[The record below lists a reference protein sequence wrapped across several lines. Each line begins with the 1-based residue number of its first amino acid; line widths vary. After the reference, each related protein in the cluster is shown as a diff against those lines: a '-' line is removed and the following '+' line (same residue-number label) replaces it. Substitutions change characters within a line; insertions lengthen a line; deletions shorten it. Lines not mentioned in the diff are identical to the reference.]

1 MSTQGFKPRKLHGS
15 LSSKVRKFQEMYEE
29 IMDEIQAKPSVKSE
43 LQSLSPRTFTRLVQ
57 ENFEDSSR
65 KEEPPT
71 RNSLYSDI
79 T

>member
-1 MSTQGFKPRKLHGS
+1 MSNQGFKPRKLHGS
-15 LSSKVRKFQEMYEE
+15 LSSKVRKFKEMYEE
-29 IMDEIQAKPSVKSE
+29 IMDEIQTKPSVKKE
-43 LQSLSPRTFTRLVQ
+43 LQSLSPRTFRKLVQ

-71 RNSLYSDI
+71 RSSLYSDI

>member
-1 MSTQGFKPRKLHGS
+1 MNTQGFKPRKLHGS

-29 IMDEIQAKPSVKSE
+29 IMEEIQVKPSVKTE
-43 LQSLSPRTFTRLVQ
+43 LQSLSPRTFTKLVQ

>member
-1 MSTQGFKPRKLHGS
+1 
-15 LSSKVRKFQEMYEE
+15 MYDE
-29 IMDEIQAKPSVKSE
+29 IMEEIQAKPSVKAE
-43 LQSLSPRTFTRLVQ
+43 LQSLSPRTFTKLVQ